1 MGHSVQLIIGR
12 GEAVQVF
19 LRQWPGSRAVE
30 LLDGWQA
37 IPVED
42 ALYTAIEAKA
52 PGATR
57 PPGLDMSPFGL
68 ELALAAATEAGGGL
82 AYVETEYWGG
92 QGEQSAMAFVD
103 GREAVAPQRARGGGG
118 AINQA
123 LRRIG
128 VVRGADDEFDTV
140 GLGERRSME
149 DYGPD
154 GPRRLRGAAIAAEA
168 TPVVSPALPMWLV
181 ILVIVAA
188 IGGGVFM
195 AMVR

>member
-1 MGHSVQLIIGR
+1 MGTNDFRVSDMGAD
-12 GEAVQVF
+12 GAVTS
-19 LRQWPGSRAVE
+19 GAH
-30 LLDGWQA
+30 
-37 IPVED
+37 
-42 ALYTAIEAKA
+42 A
-52 PGATR
+52 P
-57 PPGLDMSPFGL
+57 
-68 ELALAAATEAGGGL
+68 
-82 AYVETEYWGG
+82 
-92 QGEQSAMAFVD
+92 
-103 GREAVAPQRARGGGG
+103 AVAYG
-118 AINQA
+118 AGQY
-123 LRRIG
+123 L
-128 VVRGADDEFDTV
+128 VVWTGDNGAPLADDEFDTV